1 MSLLTALDVI
11 AGTEQRIS
19 ADLERLASASRDAV
33 DLDVSFQKV
42 REAKPVSFFVFFPRS
57 APACW
62 ASVSFASWIALTE
75 EPSTGALRARQSLTL
90 PQLGTDQPHGFVGG
104 TGANAIASRGAEKRY
119 GWDRA
124 VISHDRSSRFFR
136 IRFNVQY

>member
-1 MSLLTALDVI
+1 MLGKRLLRVLD
-11 AGTEQRIS
+11 S
-19 ADLERLASASRDAV
+19 ADRGT
-33 DLDVSFQKV
+33 FHG
-42 REAKPVSFFVFFPRS
+42 
-57 APACW
+57 
-62 ASVSFASWIALTE
+62 T
-75 EPSTGALRARQSLTL
+75 LRARQSLTL